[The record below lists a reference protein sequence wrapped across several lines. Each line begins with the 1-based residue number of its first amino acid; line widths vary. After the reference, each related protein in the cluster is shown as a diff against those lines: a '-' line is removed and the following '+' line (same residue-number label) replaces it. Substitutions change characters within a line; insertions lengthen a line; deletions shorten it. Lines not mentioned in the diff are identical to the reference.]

1 MKLSR
6 ERGFQ
11 KVQRKKKKGPKE
23 QHEEITRKPDK
34 LERLMLEFKLGGDDQ
49 AQGGGHG
56 AVTGETVVTGIEVKE
71 L

>member
-1 MKLSR
+1 MKMSR

-34 LERLMLEFKLGGDDQ
+34 LERSMLEFKLRGDDQ
-49 AQGGGHG
+49 AQGGHG